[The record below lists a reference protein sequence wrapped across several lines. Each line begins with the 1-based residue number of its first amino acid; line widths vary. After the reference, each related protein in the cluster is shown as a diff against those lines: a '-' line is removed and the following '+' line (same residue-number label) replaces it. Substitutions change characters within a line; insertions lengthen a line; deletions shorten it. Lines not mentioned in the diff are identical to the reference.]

1 MDKPH
6 NMAEQNVIFIY
17 LFIFFNYAIAGFRS
31 SQEYV
36 ADKIYL

>member
-17 LFIFFNYAIAGFRS
+17 LFFFNYAIAGFRS